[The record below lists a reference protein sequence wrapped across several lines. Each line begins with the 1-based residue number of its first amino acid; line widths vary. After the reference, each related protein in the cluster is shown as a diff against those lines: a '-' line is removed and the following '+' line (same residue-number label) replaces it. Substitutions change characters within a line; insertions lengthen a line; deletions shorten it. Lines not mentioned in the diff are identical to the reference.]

1 MALKTV
7 FENENSRSAVYD
19 EDKLIG
25 ECDFSR
31 QGDHWVIYHTEV
43 DPQYGGKGLAW
54 DLVKCAADQAA
65 SENMKL
71 ECTCSYAAKALG
83 RRFVFGEGLLRA
95 EITEVL
101 EDGNRIA
108 RFECADSTN
117 LFAALDEIGQMPLP
131 PYITEK
137 LKDKERYQT
146 VYSNEIGS
154 SAAPTAGLQSI
165 SHSRLPLCSTS
176 RNSMNECVSSV
187 SP

>member
-83 RRFVFGEGLLRA
+83 SRQEYQSMLINQRELD
-95 EITEVL
+95 E
-101 EDGNRIA
+101 NA
-108 RFECADSTN
+108 RFC
-117 LFAALDEIGQMPLP
+117 GMRP
-131 PYITEK
+131 PEK
-137 LKDKERYQT
+137 KD
-146 VYSNEIGS
+146 N
-154 SAAPTAGLQSI
+154 
-165 SHSRLPLCSTS
+165 
-176 RNSMNECVSSV
+176 
-187 SP
+187 

>member
-83 RRFVFGEGLLRA
+83 
-95 EITEVL
+95 
-101 EDGNRIA
+101 
-108 RFECADSTN
+108 
-117 LFAALDEIGQMPLP
+117 
-131 PYITEK
+131 
-137 LKDKERYQT
+137 
-146 VYSNEIGS
+146 
-154 SAAPTAGLQSI
+154 
-165 SHSRLPLCSTS
+165 SRQDIS
-176 RNSMNECVSSV
+176 RNRWFTVFSSTV
-187 SP
+187 ISRPSNARCRRP